1 MNKLVAGFQS
11 TDGKMPVG
19 RLWRVLSHALLV
31 ALPSIFSC
39 SLACAQTSVY
49 HPFPDSNAVWG
60 MTSWCMD
67 GQCGDAAHIQNIY
80 AGDTLIDGFQYKRIQ
95 EIFVMTSSNWCCYPP
110 ENLGSGFLREDTLAK
125 RVFWRN
131 GGMAQDSLL
140 YDFDVQVGDTLKGY
154 MGSCGDWGQYWTVES
169 IDSLLIGINYRK
181 RINFQVFDPCM
192 RFAIV
197 EGIGSMMGLTTCPYI
212 PFEFGITLQCFTASD
227 SLLYSAPCGPDLE
240 ACGDLTSTTHE
251 RFSANGP
258 YLRIS
263 PNPATD
269 QVWLEYAPGL
279 AMVWLLDAT
288 GRRVLERSLQGA
300 PTTILQLAGLAPA
313 SYCLVA
319 VDSQGMVH
327 NRKLIKQ

>member
-1 MNKLVAGFQS
+1 MNAMEQQLTRWKPNPAVRAVQ
-11 TDGKMPVG
+11 
-19 RLWRVLSHALLV
+19 RVLLV
-31 ALPSIFSC
+31 
-39 SLACAQTSVY
+39 CAMAIAVPVKAQFNDY

-67 GQCGDAAHIQNIY
+67 GQCGDAAHIQNSY

-95 EIFVMTSSNWCCYPP
+95 EIFVMTSSNGCCYPP
-110 ENLGSGFLREDTLAK
+110 EDLGSGFIREDTIAK
-125 RVFWRN
+125 KVYWRSEAMV
-131 GGMAQDSLL
+131 GDTLL

-181 RINFQVFDPCM
+181 RINFQVFDPCT

-263 PNPATD
+263 PNPAN
-269 QVWLEYAPGL
+269 GL
-279 AMVWLLDAT
+279 FTVIADFIPEKGNASVRVYGYTGKLALTTTMHGPHLQIDAT
-288 GRRVLERSLQGA
+288 GLQGLYMVVVECA
-300 PTTILQLAGLAPA
+300 GVLNAAKIILQ
-313 SYCLVA
+313 
-319 VDSQGMVH
+319 
-327 NRKLIKQ
+327 

>member
-1 MNKLVAGFQS
+1 MNAMEQQLTRWKPNPAVRAVQ
-11 TDGKMPVG
+11 
-19 RLWRVLSHALLV
+19 RVLLV
-31 ALPSIFSC
+31 
-39 SLACAQTSVY
+39 CAMAIAVPVKAQFNDY

-95 EIFVMTSSNWCCYPP
+95 EIFVMTSSNGCCYPP
-110 ENLGSGFLREDTLAK
+110 ENLGSGFLREDTIAK
-125 RVFWRN
+125 KVYWRSEA
-131 GGMAQDSLL
+131 MAGDTLL

-181 RINFQVFDPCM
+181 RINFQVFDPCT

-269 QVWLEYAPGL
+269 YLHVDFATVSMPAVLIILDMRGVPMLKIRINHLRSDVNISALAPGPYI
-279 AMVWLLDAT
+279 LLVKKDSAL
-288 GRRVLERSLQGA
+288 V
-300 PTTILQLAGLAPA
+300 
-313 SYCLVA
+313 SY
-319 VDSQGMVH
+319 S
-327 NRKLIKQ
+327 KLIKQ